1 MVVIITESNSVTQW
15 LQGRRIFMQ
24 IIVERKH
31 GGKYTTNI
39 LWENKNHLPPPLS
52 SNYKYFYSHSHSL
65 DKKPNV

>member
-1 MVVIITESNSVTQW
+1 
-15 LQGRRIFMQ
+15 MQ
-24 IIVERKH
+24 IIVESKH